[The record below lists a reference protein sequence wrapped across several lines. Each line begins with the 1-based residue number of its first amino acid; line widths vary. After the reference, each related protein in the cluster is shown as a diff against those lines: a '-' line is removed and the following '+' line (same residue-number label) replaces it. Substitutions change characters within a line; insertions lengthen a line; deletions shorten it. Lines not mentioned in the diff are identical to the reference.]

1 MTKLSAEQIAGVIHY
16 AVGNDPMGRS
26 VYRLARPN
34 TDGPIFIAI
43 ALAESSGETTNVGGP
58 NNNGTYDYGLWQI
71 NSSHDALLKG
81 GDWHNPTANFQM
93 ACSLYQG
100 AGNKFTPWTT
110 YNTGVYA
117 VHLPAAQKAWG
128 NPDDSAAT
136 HSTLKDTTNAV
147 DAAAANAASI
157 AALMSKLTQSATW
170 VRVGTGA
177 AGVVLVLVAVA
188 ALGRTHIPLPG
199 PVGAAVK
206 AVGVK

>member
-1 MTKLSAEQIAGVIHY
+1 MTKLSAEQIAGVIKY

-26 VYRLARPN
+26 VYRLSKPD

-43 ALAESSGETTNVGGP
+43 AFAESGGETTKVGGP
-58 NNNGTYDYGLWQI
+58 NNNGTFDYGLWQI

-100 AGNKFTPWTT
+100 SGNKFTPWVS

-117 VHLPAAQKAWG
+117 PFLPRAQKAWG
-128 NPDDSAAT
+128 NPDTSQAT
-136 HSTLKDTTNAV
+136 HSPLKDTTDAV
-147 DAAAANAASI
+147 DSAAATAASVTGLI
-157 AALMSKLTQSATW
+157 SALTKSSTW
-170 VRVGTGA
+170 VRIGMGA
-177 AGVVLVLVAVA
+177 AGVLLLVIVVA
-188 ALGRTHIPLPG
+188 AMVRTHIPLPG

-206 AVGVK
+206 AMGK